1 MIEAASQEYFAPRLA
16 PGSKSFARREKVW
29 FSDELE
35 TYGAGE
41 DGAAEDSIA
50 GAGEDGAT
58 EDSGAGVE
66 EARGVVE

>member
-1 MIEAASQEYFAPRLA
+1 VR
-16 PGSKSFARREKVW
+16 
-29 FSDELE
+29 FSDDLE

-41 DGAAEDSIA
+41 DGAAEDSVVD
-50 GAGEDGAT
+50 AGEDGET